1 MESYES
7 LRLKESDKIQ
17 KTNFWDRFK
26 KENSQESG
34 IQEDFRESSQNIQK
48 ESPYQAN
55 FSTSETSS
63 QELLAS
69 MEQTS
74 LNPQEKEQVLQLDLE
89 KREISFKM
97 VCISIGIMFFALLLF
112 IPKIYI
118 RNNMYYTSRNITQL
132 QTQLDSLVEENKQI
146 KKQLEDIKFRN
157 LTHELDF

>member
-48 ESPYQAN
+48 ESSYQGN

-74 LNPQEKEQVLQLDLE
+74 LNPQEKEEVLQIDLE

-118 RNNMYYTSRNITQL
+118 RNNIYYTSRNITQL

>member
-48 ESPYQAN
+48 ESSYQAN

-74 LNPQEKEQVLQLDLE
+74 LNPQEKEEVLQKE
-89 KREISFKM
+89 
-97 VCISIGIMFFALLLF
+97 
-112 IPKIYI
+112 
-118 RNNMYYTSRNITQL
+118 T
-132 QTQLDSLVEENKQI
+132 NKG
-146 KKQLEDIKFRN
+146 
-157 LTHELDF
+157 